1 MNPMIVAGAAA
12 GGLVAWYAVRRSM
25 VVPCELDL
33 EATQEHFH
41 AHAVL
46 EGTEVNEGDEVLLH
60 HAPDRIPLGEVRRV
74 STSATVTHVSY
85 PRRMLARVLGTSGIT
100 ELYDVG
106 FEG

>member
-1 MNPMIVAGAAA
+1 MNTLIVAGAAL
-12 GGLVAWYAVRRSM
+12 GGLVGWALLRNRM

-33 EATQEHFH
+33 EATQNHFH

-46 EGTEVNEGDEVLLH
+46 QGTQVNEGDEVLLH
-60 HAPDRIPLGEVRRV
+60 NAPSHIPLGEVRRV
-74 STSATVTHVSY
+74 NTSATVTHVSY
-85 PRRMLARVLGTSGIT
+85 PRRVLARILGTSGIT

>member
-1 MNPMIVAGAAA
+1 MLIVAGAAL
-12 GGLVAWYAVRRSM
+12 GGLVGWALLRDRM

-33 EATQEHFH
+33 EATQTHFH

-46 EGTEVNEGDEVLLH
+46 EGTQVNEGDEVLLH
-60 HAPDRIPLGEVRRV
+60 NAPNHIPLGEVRRV
-74 STSATVTHVSY
+74 NTSATVTHVSY
-85 PRRMLARVLGTSGIT
+85 PRRVLARILGTSGIT

>member
-1 MNPMIVAGAAA
+1 MNTLMVAGVAL
-12 GGLVAWYAVRRSM
+12 GGLVGWAALRHRM

-33 EATQEHFH
+33 ESTQTHFH

-46 EGTEVNEGDEVLLH
+46 EGTEVNEGDEVLVH
-60 HAPDRIPLGEVRRV
+60 NAPDRIALGEVRRV
-74 STSATVTHVSY
+74 NTSATVTHVSY
-85 PRRMLARVLGTSGIT
+85 PRRIMARLLGTSGIT